1 MHVFRIS
8 PEAKIQIKRIIFMKK
23 SNVFS
28 SSIVFVLIIGLLMAC
43 SMSTANMSS
52 LVTSTD
58 KEGKSSATSF
68 KVGDTMYGAATISN
82 NSGKVKV
89 KLYLTDSKN
98 ESVKGSEV
106 SLDLDGDA
114 VARYNLTLP
123 DGFAAG
129 TYKLNADMYNDA
141 NEKKD
146 SKSVNITVSE

>member
-1 MHVFRIS
+1 
-8 PEAKIQIKRIIFMKK
+8 MKK
-23 SNVFS
+23 SNVLS
-28 SSIVFVLIIGLLMAC
+28 SSIVFVLFIGLIMGC

-52 LVTSTD
+52 LTTSTD

-68 KVGDTMYGAATISN
+68 KIGDTMYGAATIAN
-82 NSGKVKV
+82 NPGKVKV
-89 KLYLTDSKN
+89 KLYLVDSKN
-98 ESVKGSEV
+98 ETLKGTEV

-146 SKSVNITVSE
+146 SKSVNVTITE